1 MMKIRK
7 QMLVTPKIQDNGQTV
22 IFSKNGQWL
31 RREETPIKL
40 PTPANEANTKFWGMV
55 GRGVRTLE

>member
-1 MMKIRK
+1 
-7 QMLVTPKIQDNGQTV
+7 MLVTPKIQDNGQTV

-55 GRGVRTLE
+55 GRGVPTLE